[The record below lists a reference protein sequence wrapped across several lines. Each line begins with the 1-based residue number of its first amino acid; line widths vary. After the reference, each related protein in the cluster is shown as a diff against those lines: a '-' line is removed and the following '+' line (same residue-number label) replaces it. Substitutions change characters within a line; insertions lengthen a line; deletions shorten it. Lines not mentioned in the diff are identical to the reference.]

1 MKKIEIFNL
10 GMREYKEIWNF
21 QKVLVEKRSK
31 DIIGDTLILCE
42 HFPVY
47 TTGARGNKRNLLVD
61 ESLLKAKGIMLYH
74 VERGGD
80 ITFHGPGQLVAYP
93 IIKLVDALIGIKKFV
108 YNLEEVVMRTL
119 KEYKIEAERLNNNI
133 GVFVK
138 EKKIASIGVAVKKG
152 VTFHGLAFNINMDLS
167 YFKLIRPC
175 GLDVEMT
182 DLSKELNREINLE
195 EVTPLFIEKFKEVFE
210 YN

>member
-10 GMREYKEIWNF
+10 GIKNYKEIWDF
-21 QKVLVEKRSK
+21 QKELVDKRSK
-31 DIIGDTLILCE
+31 DIVGDTLLICE

-47 TTGARGNKRNLLVD
+47 TIGARGSRKNLLVD
-61 ESLLKAKGIMLYH
+61 ENFLKMKGIMLYH
-74 VERGGD
+74 IERGGD

-93 IIKLVDALIGIKKFV
+93 IIKLNEVFKSIKKFV
-108 YNLEEVVMRTL
+108 HNLEEVVKNVL
-119 KEYKIEAERLNNNI
+119 KEYGIEAVRLNKNI
-133 GVFVK
+133 GVFVRG
-138 EKKIASIGVAVKKG
+138 KKIASIGVAVKKG

-167 YFKLIRPC
+167 FFKLIRPC

-195 EVTPLFIEKFKEVFE
+195 DIIPLFINKFKEVFE